1 MKGEIIMN
9 IYRRN
14 KRSIKATNRPAP
26 RRRAIKANMFG
37 SPYEDI
43 ERSKD
48 AFIQEWSNEYTGT
61 PTTSWDYIFEGAL
74 EEFTRYAD
82 DEASGFIEQKFYDG
96 ELTTEDM
103 LGEFEQFVMWRDLAD
118 YDVEY

>member
-1 MKGEIIMN
+1 MRIS
-9 IYRRN
+9 RRN

-26 RRRAIKANMFG
+26 RRRAIKATMYG
-37 SPYEDI
+37 APYEDI

-48 AFIQEWSNEYTGT
+48 AYIQKWSNEYTGE
-61 PTTSWDYIFEGAL
+61 PATSWDSIFDKVL
-74 EEFTRYAD
+74 TEFTLYAD

-96 ELTTEDM
+96 ELTSEDM
-103 LGEFEQFVMWRDLAD
+103 IDEFDQFIFWLDLSD